1 MEALAAAAEA
11 SALGAWARGSALA
24 YPIANALH
32 LLGLVLLVGS
42 IGLLDLRI
50 LGAFP
55 ALPLQALARALT
67 PLAVAGLALLALT
80 GALLFAADARALAH
94 NPAFRWKLAL
104 VAVALVNALAFRT
117 LWRGQPPG
125 APLKAM
131 ALASLALWLGTA
143 ALGRFIAYV

>member
-11 SALGAWARGSALA
+11 SALGTSMRGSALA
-24 YPIANALH
+24 YPVANTLH
-32 LLGLVLLVGS
+32 LLGLVLLLGS

-67 PLAVAGLALLALT
+67 PLGLAGLALLALT
-80 GALLFAADARALAH
+80 GALLFAADARALVG

-104 VAVALVNALAFRT
+104 IAAALLNAVVFRA
-117 LWRGQPPG
+117 LWRGHPPG

-131 ALASLALWLGTA
+131 ALASLALWLATA